1 MKRVSPF
8 IRVDERYE
16 VIQALKSIDCLP
28 DMIAPYFIGRFG
40 YVDKVEW
47 IVNGLKIEYLP
58 GFKGSLIV
66 TPRTGNK
73 SFDIPFSLNMN
84 LDTGEI
90 ILDFSRNWESSHGY

>member
-47 IVNGLKIEYLP
+47 IVKGLKIE
-58 GFKGSLIV
+58 
-66 TPRTGNK
+66 
-73 SFDIPFSLNMN
+73 
-84 LDTGEI
+84 
-90 ILDFSRNWESSHGY
+90 